1 MKGFELSFVRFSIIA
16 LGIMFGFMARAE
28 APFSVSAPLTG
39 ASQTEAE
46 SSEDATPALLSKL
59 KQEAIIQW
67 LKEYLGNKAT
77 RYEKLITPKFAESY
91 ILDYKVTQKG
101 PNKEI
106 VELSGHLDTEAL
118 KGWLRLAD
126 TKGQEGGQIRP
137 SLIMTDSVP
146 DFSLPTPDYFTQK
159 GSSAYS
165 QTSIQLLNQ
174 ELRRLNLKVSP
185 ANEIVTTSPPKD
197 ERGIS
202 RLKDTLATEGTNA
215 AIWLYLNKCRSCD
228 APRLDIYLYS
238 LERGGS
244 LLSMISE
251 ELSISLKQLDNTEK
265 TKTVLT
271 PIFNQFQQ
279 DFERVIAEGRFTALP
294 LTITVEGIENYLG
307 YRKIDY
313 ALSKQNY
320 FSEWLPKTFIQNTAQ
335 FEAMSNLASEELAQ
349 RIENLG
355 LADVKLTL
363 VRVDSRN
370 IVMRYSR

>member
-1 MKGFELSFVRFSIIA
+1 
-16 LGIMFGFMARAE
+16 
-28 APFSVSAPLTG
+28 
-39 ASQTEAE
+39 
-46 SSEDATPALLSKL
+46 
-59 KQEAIIQW
+59 
-67 LKEYLGNKAT
+67 
-77 RYEKLITPKFAESY
+77 
-91 ILDYKVTQKG
+91 
-101 PNKEI
+101 
-106 VELSGHLDTEAL
+106 
-118 KGWLRLAD
+118 
-126 TKGQEGGQIRP
+126 
-137 SLIMTDSVP
+137 
-146 DFSLPTPDYFTQK
+146 LPTPDYFTQK

-174 ELRRLNLKVSP
+174 ELRRLNLKASP

-251 ELSISLKQLDNTEK
+251 ELSISLKQLENAEK

-335 FEAMSNLASEELAQ
+335 FEAMSNLASEEVAQ

-355 LADVKLTL
+355 MADIKLTL